1 MSTISPSDSDAGGG
15 KAEAPLLKTLD
26 ISFTERAGVKAFD
39 NVSLEDYYKPIDDY
53 EGRHRWDPE
62 FVWEAK
68 EEKRVVRKV
77 YSVLFQCAQSW
88 LTLSDRP
95 SHLHMGVGFS

>member
-1 MSTISPSDSDAGGG
+1 MLPATFERLTKAFKLQPLMSTISPSDSDAGGG
-15 KAEAPLLKTLD
+15 KVEAPLLKTLD

-77 YSVLFQCAQSW
+77 DHILI
-88 LTLSDRP
+88 P
-95 SHLHMGVGFS
+95 I